1 MDEIVRQVVRTNER
15 ITTKQEDR
23 MIDDIFT
30 FFQRPPP
37 QTIRD
42 LALKHVAHCPQL
54 KLCYITM
61 LGGATRCAPQFAD
74 QPFNAAS
81 TCPRMLVPGA

>member
-15 ITTKQEDR
+15 VTTKQEDR

-37 QTIRD
+37 SPSEIW
-42 LALKHVAHCPQL
+42 H
-54 KLCYITM
+54 
-61 LGGATRCAPQFAD
+61 
-74 QPFNAAS
+74 
-81 TCPRMLVPGA
+81 